1 MKIEGNQIKV
11 GNILKI
17 NSKLWKVLK
26 TQHTQ
31 PGKGGAYLQVEMKEL
46 KEKTKINERFR
57 SSENVERAILDEKKY
72 QYLYN
77 NDDKYYFMDII
88 NFEQIE
94 IGGDIINESQSKFLK
109 ENVIIIIQLYE
120 SNPVSI
126 ILPDQV
132 SLKVIESDAVVK
144 GQTAS
149 SSYKRALLEKN
160 IKISVP
166 SFIEVGDIVVV
177 NTNDCSYIEKAKKL

>member
-46 KEKTKINERFR
+46 KENTKMNERFR
-57 SSENVERAILDEKKY
+57 SSENVERAMLDEKEY

-77 NDDKYYFMDII
+77 DNDKYYFMDTI

-94 IGGDIINESQSKFLK
+94 IGGDIISKSQSKFLK
-109 ENVIIIIQLYE
+109 ENDIIIIQLYE

-126 ILPDQV
+126 ILPDQA

-144 GQTAS
+144 GQTAA
-149 SSYKRALLEKN
+149 SSYKPAILEGN

-166 SFIEVGDIVVV
+166 SFIEIGDEVVI
-177 NTNDCSYIEKAKKL
+177 NTHNYSYIEKAKK